1 MYNTFFGFREKPFN
15 LVPNPDYLFL
25 SKSHEIAL
33 AHLTYA
39 MDQGE
44 GFVVITGEVG
54 TGKTTL
60 CRKFLEGLNDQ
71 SESAYIFNPRLKSEQ
86 LLGAICHEFGIA
98 TKETNTKAFLDLLND
113 YLIKKNAEHHKVVL
127 MIDEAQGLS
136 TENLELVRMLSNL
149 ETTRSKL
156 LQIVLVGQP
165 ELEDKL
171 ESHELRQLA
180 QRISLSYRLAPLS
193 AKDSQAYIQHRL
205 WISAQRQ
212 TDLFTTDAFRLAF
225 RFSRGIPR
233 LINIVCDRALL
244 IAYSHNRPKVTK
256 RVMRTAIMEIISR
269 GKTNTGYKRW
279 PLILGVGACLLA
291 LVLVAA
297 VLITWTD
304 FRIKLNFGQSKPAS
318 SEVEAPATS
327 IAKTFK
333 IPDADKSK
341 TIATDAHTD
350 ASQASMAADIPGNN
364 GVRLKPEYLQGG
376 QQPKASSIAASES
389 VSISVPPSSTDHPA
403 PVPDAGIPAQPGQT
417 LLGELINRLEP
428 GSSRKNAT
436 SLLLSIWQQP
446 RPNVDI
452 IPEEIDDASFFKI
465 AARQYGLRNY
475 AVKDNWALIRQL
487 DLPAIVGLKKDV
499 SGHPVYLTLVGWHE
513 QSLNFEDS
521 QNGAVVQFD
530 FEIVRPYLEGPVYV
544 FWKNVF
550 GYEMIISYGADS
562 KAISAVKT
570 LLQQIGYNQIAAS
583 SEFDTSTR
591 AAVLDFQGR
600 HNLSV
605 DGLVGTLT
613 KIMLLQEAGTIN
625 MPTLS
630 INNRPPS

>member
-44 GFVVITGEVG
+44 GFAVITGEVG

-71 SESAYIFNPRLKSEQ
+71 TESAYIFNPRLESEQ
-86 LLGAICHEFGIA
+86 LLGAICHEFGID

-127 MIDEAQGLS
+127 LIDEAQGLS

-205 WISAQRQ
+205 WIAAQRQ
-212 TDLFTTDAFRLAF
+212 TDLFTTDACRLAF

-244 IAYSHNRPKVTK
+244 TAYSHNRPKVTK
-256 RVMRTAIMEIISR
+256 RVMHTAIMEIISR
-269 GKTNTGYKRW
+269 GKTNQGYKRW
-279 PLILGVGACLLA
+279 PLILGVGVCLLA

-297 VLITWTD
+297 VLITRTD
-304 FRIKLNFGQSKPAS
+304 FRLKLNFGESKPAS

-333 IPDADKSK
+333 IPGTDKSK
-341 TIATDAHTD
+341 TISADPLTGAG
-350 ASQASMAADIPGNN
+350 QASMAADIPGN
-364 GVRLKPEYLQGG
+364 GVPLKPEYLQGG
-376 QQPKASSIAASES
+376 QPPKVSSIAASES
-389 VSISVPPSSTDHPA
+389 ASASVLPSSTDQPA
-403 PVPDAGIPAQPGQT
+403 PVPDAGIPAQSGQT
-417 LLGELINRLEP
+417 LFGELINRLEP
-428 GSSRKNAT
+428 GSSRKKAT
-436 SLLLSIWQQP
+436 SILLSIWQQP

-452 IPEEIDDASFFKI
+452 IPAEIDDASFFKI

-475 AVKDNWALIRQL
+475 TVQDNWALIRQL
-487 DLPAIVGLKKDV
+487 DLPAIVALKKGM
-499 SGHPVYLTLVGWHE
+499 SGHPVFLTLVGWRE
-513 QSLNFEDS
+513 QSLYFEAGR
-521 QNGAVVQFD
+521 NGAAVQFD
-530 FEIVRPYLEGPVYV
+530 FETVRPYLEGPVYV

-550 GYEMIISYGADS
+550 GYDMIIGYGADS
-562 KAISAVKT
+562 RAISAVKG
-570 LLQQIGYNQIAAS
+570 LLQQIGYDQIAAS

-591 AAVLDFQGR
+591 AAVLDFQRR
-600 HNLSV
+600 HSLSV

-625 MPTLS
+625 LPTLS
-630 INNRPPS
+630 VNNRPPS